1 MTVYWL
7 NNVMLESG
15 YTYEEERISQ
25 TETELCSL
33 LIEDGRIKKIIKGI
47 IQEEDIVTF
56 DAKHL
61 LMLPA
66 FKEMHIHIDKTY
78 YSGPWKACM
87 PAESIF
93 TRFNEEEKILP
104 KQLATAQNRAKNML
118 ELLLQNGATNIRTHC
133 NVDPII
139 GLGNLEATLAALE
152 TYKNRVSSRIVAF
165 PQHGLLRSDSV
176 QLVKDA
182 MRMGAHLVGGVDP
195 ATVDNDIEKSL
206 HTIMDIAVEF
216 NADVDIHLHD
226 ANNLGTFTM
235 KRLASLTEE
244 AGWQGRVTISHAI
257 GLGGVTDK
265 EADKEAEEVAE
276 RLANVNID
284 ITSTVP
290 IGKQVIPIPLLD
302 KKGVKVSL
310 GNDSITDHWSPFG
323 TGDMLQKANRLAERF
338 GWSDEGSLGKALRFI
353 TGGKETLNNEG
364 KRVWPNVG
372 DEASFVL
379 TNATCAAEAVA
390 RQTEKRLVVYKG
402 NIVVGSLNE
411 VELNNLV

>member
-1 MTVYWL
+1 MVMTLYWL
-7 NNVMLESG
+7 TNVKLETG
-15 YTYEEERISQ
+15 YTYEEAKISQ
-25 TETELCSL
+25 TETEIGSL
-33 LIEDGRIKKIIKGI
+33 LIEDGRIKRIIAGI
-47 IQEEDIVTF
+47 AQEEGTLTF
-56 DAKHL
+56 DANRL
-61 LMLPA
+61 LVLPA
-66 FKEMHIHIDKTY
+66 FEEMHIHIDKTY

-87 PAESIF
+87 PAENIF
-93 TRFNEEEKILP
+93 TRFNEEKTILP
-104 KQLATAQNRAKNML
+104 KQLATAQDRAENML
-118 ELLLQNGATNIRTHC
+118 ELLLRNGATNIRTHC
-133 NVDPII
+133 NVDPVI
-139 GLGNLEATLAALE
+139 GLRNLEATLAALG
-152 TYKNRVSSRIVAF
+152 TYKDRLSGRIVAF
-165 PQHGLLRSDSV
+165 PQHGLLRSNSM

-182 MRMGAHLVGGVDP
+182 MRMGAQLVGGVDP

-244 AGWQGRVTISHAI
+244 AGWQGRVTISHAL
-257 GLGGVTDK
+257 GLGGVT
-265 EADKEAEEVAE
+265 DKEAEEVAE
-276 RLANVNID
+276 RLAALKID

-302 KKGVKVSL
+302 RKGVKVSL

-338 GWSDEGSLGKALRFI
+338 GWSDERSLGKALRFI

-390 RQTEKRLVVYKG
+390 RQTEKRVVMYKG
-402 NIVVGSLNE
+402 NVVIGDLDQVKSD
-411 VELNNLV
+411 NLV

>member
-1 MTVYWL
+1 MTLYWL
-7 NNVMLESG
+7 TNVKLETG
-15 YTYEEERISQ
+15 YTYEEAKISQ
-25 TETELCSL
+25 TETEICSL
-33 LIEDGRIKKIIKGI
+33 LIEDGRIKRIISGI
-47 IQEEDIVTF
+47 AQEEGTLTF
-56 DAKHL
+56 DANRL
-61 LMLPA
+61 LVLPA
-66 FKEMHIHIDKTY
+66 FEEMHIHIDKTY

-87 PAESIF
+87 PAENIF
-93 TRFNEEEKILP
+93 TRFNEEKTILP
-104 KQLATAQNRAKNML
+104 KQLATAQDRAENML
-118 ELLLQNGATNIRTHC
+118 ELLLRNGATNIRTHC
-133 NVDPII
+133 NVDPVI
-139 GLGNLEATLAALE
+139 GLRNLEATLAALG
-152 TYKNRVSSRIVAF
+152 TYKDRLSGRIVAF
-165 PQHGLLRSDSV
+165 PQHGLLRSNSM

-182 MRMGAHLVGGVDP
+182 MRMGAQLVGGVDP

-226 ANNLGTFTM
+226 VNNLGTFTM

-244 AGWQGRVTISHAI
+244 AGWQGRVTISHAL
-257 GLGGVTDK
+257 GLGGVT
-265 EADKEAEEVAE
+265 DKEAEEVAE
-276 RLANVNID
+276 RLAALKID

-338 GWSDEGSLGKALRFI
+338 GWSDERSLGKALRFI

-390 RQTEKRLVVYKG
+390 RQTEKSVVMYKG
-402 NIVVGSLNE
+402 NVVAGNLDQ
-411 VELNNLV
+411 VKLDNLV

>member
-1 MTVYWL
+1 MTLYWL
-7 NNVMLESG
+7 TNVKLETG
-15 YTYEEERISQ
+15 YTYEEAKIAQ
-25 TETELCSL
+25 TETEICSL
-33 LIEDGRIKKIIKGI
+33 LIEDGRIKRIIAGI
-47 IQEEDIVTF
+47 AQEEGTLTF
-56 DAKHL
+56 DANRL
-61 LMLPA
+61 LVLPA
-66 FKEMHIHIDKTY
+66 FEEMHIHIDKTY

-87 PAESIF
+87 PAENIF
-93 TRFNEEEKILP
+93 TRFNEEKTILP
-104 KQLATAQNRAKNML
+104 KQLATAQDRAENML
-118 ELLLQNGATNIRTHC
+118 ELLLRNGATNIRTHC
-133 NVDPII
+133 NVDPVI
-139 GLGNLEATLAALE
+139 GLRNLEATLAALG
-152 TYKNRVSSRIVAF
+152 TYKDRLSGRIVAF
-165 PQHGLLRSDSV
+165 PQHGLLRSNSM

-182 MRMGAHLVGGVDP
+182 MRMGAQLVGGVDP

-244 AGWQGRVTISHAI
+244 AGWQGRVTISHAL
-257 GLGGVTDK
+257 GLGGVT
-265 EADKEAEEVAE
+265 DKEAEEVAE
-276 RLANVNID
+276 RLAALKID

-302 KKGVKVSL
+302 RKGVKVSL

-338 GWSDEGSLGKALRFI
+338 GWSDERSLGKALRFI

-390 RQTEKRLVVYKG
+390 RQTEKRVVMYKG
-402 NIVVGSLNE
+402 NVVIGDLDQVKSD
-411 VELNNLV
+411 NLV

>member
-1 MTVYWL
+1 MTLYWL
-7 NNVMLESG
+7 TNVKLETG
-15 YTYEEERISQ
+15 YTYEEAKISQ
-25 TETELCSL
+25 TETEICSL
-33 LIEDGRIKKIIKGI
+33 LIEDGRIKRIISGI
-47 IQEEDIVTF
+47 AQEEGTLTF
-56 DAKHL
+56 DANRL
-61 LMLPA
+61 LVLPA
-66 FKEMHIHIDKTY
+66 FEEMHIHIDKTY

-87 PAESIF
+87 PAENIF
-93 TRFNEEEKILP
+93 TRFNEEKTILP
-104 KQLATAQNRAKNML
+104 KQLATAQHRAENML
-118 ELLLQNGATNIRTHC
+118 GLLLRNGATNIRTHC
-133 NVDPII
+133 NVDPVI
-139 GLGNLEATLAALE
+139 GLRNLEATLAALE
-152 TYKNRVSSRIVAF
+152 TYKDRLSGRIVAF
-165 PQHGLLRSDSV
+165 PQHGLLRSNSM

-182 MRMGAHLVGGVDP
+182 MRMGAQLVGGVDP

-244 AGWQGRVTISHAI
+244 AGWQGRVTISHAL
-257 GLGGVTDK
+257 GLGGVT
-265 EADKEAEEVAE
+265 DKEAEEVAE
-276 RLANVNID
+276 RLAALKID

-338 GWSDEGSLGKALRFI
+338 GWSDERSLGKALRFI

-390 RQTEKRLVVYKG
+390 RQTEKSVVMYKG
-402 NIVVGSLNE
+402 NVVAGNLDQ
-411 VELNNLV
+411 VKLDNLV

>member
-1 MTVYWL
+1 MVMTLYWL
-7 NNVMLESG
+7 TNVKLETG
-15 YTYEEERISQ
+15 YTYEETKISQ
-25 TETELCSL
+25 TETEICSL
-33 LIEDGRIKKIIKGI
+33 LIEDGRIKRIIAGI
-47 IQEEDIVTF
+47 AQEEGTLTF
-56 DAKHL
+56 DANRL
-61 LMLPA
+61 LVLPA
-66 FKEMHIHIDKTY
+66 FEEMHIHIDKTY

-87 PAESIF
+87 PAENIF
-93 TRFNEEEKILP
+93 TRFNEEKTILP
-104 KQLATAQNRAKNML
+104 KQLATAQDRAENML
-118 ELLLQNGATNIRTHC
+118 ELLLRNGATNIRTHC
-133 NVDPII
+133 NVDPVI
-139 GLGNLEATLAALE
+139 GLRNLEATLAALG
-152 TYKNRVSSRIVAF
+152 TYKDRLSSRIVAF
-165 PQHGLLRSDSV
+165 PQHGLLRSNSM

-182 MRMGAHLVGGVDP
+182 MRMGAQLVGGVDP

-244 AGWQGRVTISHAI
+244 AGWQGRVTISHAL
-257 GLGGVTDK
+257 GLDGVT
-265 EADKEAEEVAE
+265 DKEAEEVAE
-276 RLANVNID
+276 ILAALKND

-302 KKGVKVSL
+302 RKGVKVSL

-338 GWSDEGSLGKALRFI
+338 GWSDERSLGKVLRFI

-390 RQTEKRLVVYKG
+390 RQTEKRVVMYKG
-402 NIVVGSLNE
+402 NVVIGDLNQ
-411 VELNNLV
+411 VKSDNLV

>member
-1 MTVYWL
+1 MVMTLYWL
-7 NNVMLESG
+7 TNVKLETG
-15 YTYEEERISQ
+15 YTYEEAKISQ
-25 TETELCSL
+25 TETEICSL
-33 LIEDGRIKKIIKGI
+33 LIEDGRIKRIISGI
-47 IQEEDIVTF
+47 VQEEGTLTF
-56 DAKHL
+56 DANRL
-61 LMLPA
+61 LVLPA
-66 FKEMHIHIDKTY
+66 FEEMHIHIDKTY

-87 PAESIF
+87 PAENIF
-93 TRFNEEEKILP
+93 TRFNEEKTILP
-104 KQLATAQNRAKNML
+104 KQLATAQDRAENML
-118 ELLLQNGATNIRTHC
+118 ELLLRNGATNIRTHC
-133 NVDPII
+133 NVDPVI
-139 GLGNLEATLAALE
+139 GLRNLEATLAALG
-152 TYKNRVSSRIVAF
+152 TYKDRLSGRIVAF
-165 PQHGLLRSDSV
+165 PQHGLLRSNSM

-182 MRMGAHLVGGVDP
+182 MRMGAQLVGGVDP

-244 AGWQGRVTISHAI
+244 AGWQGRVTISHAL
-257 GLGGVTDK
+257 GLGGVT
-265 EADKEAEEVAE
+265 DKEAEEVAE
-276 RLANVNID
+276 RLAALKID

-302 KKGVKVSL
+302 RKGVKVSL

-338 GWSDEGSLGKALRFI
+338 GWSDERSLGKALRFI

-390 RQTEKRLVVYKG
+390 RQTEKRVVMYKG
-402 NIVVGSLNE
+402 NVVIGDLNQ
-411 VELNNLV
+411 VKSDNLV

>member
-1 MTVYWL
+1 MTLYWL
-7 NNVMLESG
+7 TNVKLETG
-15 YTYEEERISQ
+15 YTYEEAKISQ
-25 TETELCSL
+25 TETEICSL
-33 LIEDGRIKKIIKGI
+33 LIEDGRIKRIISGI
-47 IQEEDIVTF
+47 AQEEGTLTF
-56 DAKHL
+56 DANRL
-61 LMLPA
+61 LVLPA
-66 FKEMHIHIDKTY
+66 FEEMHIHIDKTY

-87 PAESIF
+87 PAENIF
-93 TRFNEEEKILP
+93 TRFNEEKTILP
-104 KQLATAQNRAKNML
+104 KQLATAQDRAENML
-118 ELLLQNGATNIRTHC
+118 ELLLRNGATNIRTHC
-133 NVDPII
+133 NVDPVI
-139 GLGNLEATLAALE
+139 GLRNLEATLAALG
-152 TYKNRVSSRIVAF
+152 TYKDRLSGRIVAF
-165 PQHGLLRSDSV
+165 PQHGLLRSNSM

-182 MRMGAHLVGGVDP
+182 MRMGAQLVGGVDP

-244 AGWQGRVTISHAI
+244 AGWQGRVTISHAL
-257 GLGGVTDK
+257 GLGGVT
-265 EADKEAEEVAE
+265 DKEAEEVAE
-276 RLANVNID
+276 RLAALKID

-302 KKGVKVSL
+302 RKGVKVSL

-323 TGDMLQKANRLAERF
+323 TGNMLQKANRLAERF
-338 GWSDEGSLGKALRFI
+338 GWSDERSLGKALRFI

-390 RQTEKRLVVYKG
+390 RQTEKRVVMYKG
-402 NIVVGSLNE
+402 NVVIGDLNQ
-411 VELNNLV
+411 VKSDNLV

>member
-1 MTVYWL
+1 MTLYWL
-7 NNVMLESG
+7 TNVKLETG
-15 YTYEEERISQ
+15 YTYEEAKISQ
-25 TETELCSL
+25 TETEICSL
-33 LIEDGRIKKIIKGI
+33 LIEDGRIKRIISGI
-47 IQEEDIVTF
+47 AQEEGTLTF
-56 DAKHL
+56 DANRL
-61 LMLPA
+61 LVLPA
-66 FKEMHIHIDKTY
+66 FEEMHIHIDKTY

-87 PAESIF
+87 PAENIF
-93 TRFNEEEKILP
+93 TRFNEEKTILP
-104 KQLATAQNRAKNML
+104 KQLATAQDRAENML
-118 ELLLQNGATNIRTHC
+118 ELLLRNGATNIRTHC
-133 NVDPII
+133 NVDPVI
-139 GLGNLEATLAALE
+139 GLRNLEATLAALG
-152 TYKNRVSSRIVAF
+152 TYKDRLSGRIVAF
-165 PQHGLLRSDSV
+165 PQHGLLRSNSM

-182 MRMGAHLVGGVDP
+182 MRMGAQLVGGVDP

-226 ANNLGTFTM
+226 VNNLGTFTM

-244 AGWQGRVTISHAI
+244 AGWQGRVTISHAL
-257 GLGGVTDK
+257 GLGGVT
-265 EADKEAEEVAE
+265 DKEAEEVAE
-276 RLANVNID
+276 RLAALKID

-338 GWSDEGSLGKALRFI
+338 GWSDERSLGKALRFI

-364 KRVWPNVG
+364 ERVWPNVG

-379 TNATCAAEAVA
+379 TNATCSAEAVA
-390 RQTEKRLVVYKG
+390 RQTEKRVVMYKG
-402 NIVVGSLNE
+402 NVVIGNLDQVKSD
-411 VELNNLV
+411 NLV

>member
-1 MTVYWL
+1 MTLYWL
-7 NNVMLESG
+7 TNVKLETG
-15 YTYEEERISQ
+15 YTYEEAKISQ
-25 TETELCSL
+25 TETEICSL
-33 LIEDGRIKKIIKGI
+33 LIEDGRIKRIIAGI
-47 IQEEDIVTF
+47 AQEEGTLTF
-56 DAKHL
+56 DANRL
-61 LMLPA
+61 LVLPA
-66 FKEMHIHIDKTY
+66 FEEMHIHIDKTY

-87 PAESIF
+87 PAENIF
-93 TRFNEEEKILP
+93 TRFNEEKTILP
-104 KQLATAQNRAKNML
+104 KQLATAQDRAENML
-118 ELLLQNGATNIRTHC
+118 ELLLRNGATNIRTHC
-133 NVDPII
+133 NVDPVI
-139 GLGNLEATLAALE
+139 GLRNLEATLAALG
-152 TYKNRVSSRIVAF
+152 TYKDRLSGRIVAF
-165 PQHGLLRSDSV
+165 PQHGLLRSNSM

-182 MRMGAHLVGGVDP
+182 MRMGAQLVGGVDP

-244 AGWQGRVTISHAI
+244 AGWQGRVTISHAL
-257 GLGGVTDK
+257 GLGGVT
-265 EADKEAEEVAE
+265 DKEAEEVAE
-276 RLANVNID
+276 RLAALKID

-302 KKGVKVSL
+302 RKGVKVSL

-338 GWSDEGSLGKALRFI
+338 GWSDERSLGKALRFI

-390 RQTEKRLVVYKG
+390 RQTEKRVVMYKG
-402 NIVVGSLNE
+402 NVVIGDLNQ
-411 VELNNLV
+411 VKSDNLV

>member
-1 MTVYWL
+1 MTIYWL
-7 NNVMLESG
+7 TNVLLESG
-15 YTYEEERISQ
+15 YTYEEAEISR
-25 TETELCSL
+25 TETEMCSL
-33 LIEDGRIKKIIKGI
+33 LIEDERVKKIISGTVR
-47 IQEEDIVTF
+47 EEGTLTF
-56 DAKHL
+56 DANGL
-61 LMLPA
+61 LVLPA
-66 FKEMHIHIDKTY
+66 FEEMHIHIDKTY
-78 YSGPWKACM
+78 YGGPWKACM
-87 PAESIF
+87 PAENIF
-93 TRFNEEEKILP
+93 TRFNEEETILP
-104 KQLATAQNRAKNML
+104 KQLETAQHRAENML
-118 ELLLQNGATNIRTHC
+118 ELLLRNGATNIRTHC
-133 NVDPII
+133 NVDPVI
-139 GLGNLEATLAALE
+139 GLRNLEATLAALE
-152 TYKNRVSSRIVAF
+152 TYKDRLAGRIVAF
-165 PQHGLLRSDSV
+165 PQHGLLRSNSV

-182 MRMGAHLVGGVDP
+182 MRMGANLVGGVDP

-244 AGWQGRVTISHAI
+244 AGWQGRVTISHAL
-257 GLGGVTDK
+257 GLGGVT
-265 EADKEAEEVAE
+265 DKEAEEVAE
-276 RLANVNID
+276 RLAALKID

-338 GWSDEGSLGKALRFI
+338 GWSDERSLGKALRFI

-379 TNATCAAEAVA
+379 TNATCVAEAVA
-390 RQTEKRLVVYKG
+390 RQTEKCVVMHKG
-402 NIVVGSLNE
+402 NVVIGNLE
-411 VELNNLV
+411 KVKLDNLV

>member
-1 MTVYWL
+1 MTIYWL
-7 NNVMLESG
+7 TNVMLESG
-15 YTYEEERISQ
+15 YTYEEGRISQ

-33 LIEDGRIKKIIKGI
+33 LIEDGRIKKIMTGAV
-47 IQEEDIVTF
+47 QEERISIF
-56 DAKHL
+56 DANRL
-61 LMLPA
+61 LILPA
-66 FKEMHIHIDKTY
+66 FEEMHIHIDKTY
-78 YSGPWKACM
+78 YGGPWKASM

-93 TRFNEEEKILP
+93 TRFNEEEEILP
-104 KQLATAQNRAKNML
+104 KQLATAQDRAENML
-118 ELLLQNGATNIRTHC
+118 ALLLQNGATNIRTHC

-152 TYKNRVSSRIVAF
+152 TYKNQVSSRIVAF

-195 ATVDNDIEKSL
+195 ATVGNDNEKSL

-244 AGWQGRVTISHAI
+244 AGWQGRVTISHAL
-257 GLGGVTDK
+257 GLGGVT
-265 EADKEAEEVAE
+265 DKEAEEVAE
-276 RLANVNID
+276 RLAALNID

-323 TGDMLQKANRLAERF
+323 TGDMLQKATRLAERF
-338 GWSDEGSLGKALRFI
+338 GWSDERSLGKALRFI
-353 TGGKETLNNEG
+353 TGGKETLNSEG
-364 KRVWPNVG
+364 KRAWPNVG

-379 TNATCAAEAVA
+379 TNATCVAEAVA
-390 RQTEKRLVVYKG
+390 RQTEKHLVVHKG

>member
-1 MTVYWL
+1 MVMTLYWL
-7 NNVMLESG
+7 TNVKLETG
-15 YTYEEERISQ
+15 YTYEEAKISQ
-25 TETELCSL
+25 TETEICSL
-33 LIEDGRIKKIIKGI
+33 LIEDGRIKRIIAGI
-47 IQEEDIVTF
+47 AQEEGTLTF
-56 DAKHL
+56 DANRL
-61 LMLPA
+61 LVLPA
-66 FKEMHIHIDKTY
+66 FEEMHIHIDKTY

-87 PAESIF
+87 PAENIF
-93 TRFNEEEKILP
+93 TRFNEEKTILP
-104 KQLATAQNRAKNML
+104 KQLATAQDRAENML
-118 ELLLQNGATNIRTHC
+118 ELLLRNGATNIRTHC
-133 NVDPII
+133 NVDPVI
-139 GLGNLEATLAALE
+139 GLRNLEATLAALG
-152 TYKNRVSSRIVAF
+152 TYKDRLSGRIVAF
-165 PQHGLLRSDSV
+165 PQHGLLRSNSM

-182 MRMGAHLVGGVDP
+182 MRMGAQLVGGVDP

-206 HTIMDIAVEF
+206 STIMDIAVEF

-244 AGWQGRVTISHAI
+244 AGWQGRVTISHAL
-257 GLGGVTDK
+257 GLGGVT
-265 EADKEAEEVAE
+265 DKEAEEVAE
-276 RLANVNID
+276 RLATLKID

-302 KKGVKVSL
+302 RKGVKVSL

-338 GWSDEGSLGKALRFI
+338 GWSDERSLGKALRFI

-390 RQTEKRLVVYKG
+390 RQTEKRVVMYKG
-402 NIVVGSLNE
+402 NVVIGDLDQVKSD
-411 VELNNLV
+411 NLV

>member
-1 MTVYWL
+1 MTLYWL
-7 NNVMLESG
+7 TNVKLEAG
-15 YTYEEERISQ
+15 YTYEEAKISQ
-25 TETELCSL
+25 TETEICSL
-33 LIEDGRIKKIIKGI
+33 LIEDGRIKRIISGI
-47 IQEEDIVTF
+47 VHEEGTLTF
-56 DAKHL
+56 DANRL
-61 LMLPA
+61 LVLPA
-66 FKEMHIHIDKTY
+66 FEEMHIHIDKTY

-87 PAESIF
+87 PAENIF
-93 TRFNEEEKILP
+93 TRFNEEKTILP
-104 KQLATAQNRAKNML
+104 KQLATAQHRAENML
-118 ELLLQNGATNIRTHC
+118 ELLLRNGSTNIRTHC

-152 TYKNRVSSRIVAF
+152 TYKDRLSGRIVAF
-165 PQHGLLRSDSV
+165 PQHGLLRSNSV

-216 NADVDIHLHD
+216 NANVDIHLHD

-244 AGWQGRVTISHAI
+244 AGWQGRVTISHAL
-257 GLGGVTDK
+257 GLGGVT
-265 EADKEAEEVAE
+265 DKEAEEVAE
-276 RLANVNID
+276 RLAALKID

-302 KKGVKVSL
+302 RKGVKVSL

-338 GWSDEGSLGKALRFI
+338 GWSDERSLGKALRFI

-390 RQTEKRLVVYKG
+390 RQTEKRVVVYKG
-402 NIVVGSLNE
+402 NVVIGDLDQVKSD
-411 VELNNLV
+411 NLV

>member
-1 MTVYWL
+1 MTLYWL
-7 NNVMLESG
+7 TNVKLETG
-15 YTYEEERISQ
+15 YTYEEAKISQ
-25 TETELCSL
+25 TETEICSL
-33 LIEDGRIKKIIKGI
+33 LIEDGRIKRIISGI
-47 IQEEDIVTF
+47 AQEEGTLTF
-56 DAKHL
+56 DANRL
-61 LMLPA
+61 LVLPA
-66 FKEMHIHIDKTY
+66 FEEMHIHIDKTY

-87 PAESIF
+87 PAENIF
-93 TRFNEEEKILP
+93 TRFNEEKTILP
-104 KQLATAQNRAKNML
+104 KQLATAQDRAENML
-118 ELLLQNGATNIRTHC
+118 ELLLRNGATNIRTHC
-133 NVDPII
+133 NVDPVI
-139 GLGNLEATLAALE
+139 GLRNLEATLAALG
-152 TYKNRVSSRIVAF
+152 TYKDRLSGRIVAF
-165 PQHGLLRSDSV
+165 PQHGLLRSNSM

-182 MRMGAHLVGGVDP
+182 MRMGAQLVGGVDP

-244 AGWQGRVTISHAI
+244 AGWQGRVTISHAL
-257 GLGGVTDK
+257 GLGGVT
-265 EADKEAEEVAE
+265 DKEAEEVAE
-276 RLANVNID
+276 RLAALKID

-302 KKGVKVSL
+302 RKGVKVSL

-323 TGDMLQKANRLAERF
+323 TGDMLQKANRSAERF
-338 GWSDEGSLGKALRFI
+338 GWSDERSLGKALRFI

-379 TNATCAAEAVA
+379 TNATCSAEAVA
-390 RQTEKRLVVYKG
+390 RQTEKRVVMYKG
-402 NIVVGSLNE
+402 NVVIGDLDQVKSD
-411 VELNNLV
+411 NLV

>member
-1 MTVYWL
+1 MVMTLYWL
-7 NNVMLESG
+7 TNVKLETG
-15 YTYEEERISQ
+15 YTYEEAKISQ
-25 TETELCSL
+25 TETEICSL
-33 LIEDGRIKKIIKGI
+33 LIEDGRIKRIIAGI
-47 IQEEDIVTF
+47 AQEERTLTF
-56 DAKHL
+56 DANRL
-61 LMLPA
+61 LVLPA
-66 FKEMHIHIDKTY
+66 FEEMHIHIDKTY

-87 PAESIF
+87 PAENIF
-93 TRFNEEEKILP
+93 TRFNEEKTILP
-104 KQLATAQNRAKNML
+104 KQLATAQDRAENML
-118 ELLLQNGATNIRTHC
+118 ELLLRNGATNIRTHC
-133 NVDPII
+133 NVDPVI
-139 GLGNLEATLAALE
+139 GLRNLEATLAALG
-152 TYKNRVSSRIVAF
+152 TYKDRLSGRIVAF
-165 PQHGLLRSDSV
+165 PQHGLLRSNSM

-182 MRMGAHLVGGVDP
+182 MRMGAQLVGGVDP

-244 AGWQGRVTISHAI
+244 ARWQGRVTISHAL
-257 GLGGVTDK
+257 GLGGVT
-265 EADKEAEEVAE
+265 DKEAEEVAE
-276 RLANVNID
+276 RLAALKID

-302 KKGVKVSL
+302 RKGVKVSL

-338 GWSDEGSLGKALRFI
+338 GWSDERSLGKALRFI

-379 TNATCAAEAVA
+379 TNATCSAEAVA
-390 RQTEKRLVVYKG
+390 RQTEKRVVMYKG
-402 NIVVGSLNE
+402 NVVIGDLDQVKSD
-411 VELNNLV
+411 NLV

>member
-1 MTVYWL
+1 MVMTLYWL
-7 NNVMLESG
+7 TNVKLETG
-15 YTYEEERISQ
+15 YTYEEAKISQ
-25 TETELCSL
+25 TETEICSL
-33 LIEDGRIKKIIKGI
+33 LIEDGRIKRIISGI
-47 IQEEDIVTF
+47 AQEEGTLTF
-56 DAKHL
+56 DANRL
-61 LMLPA
+61 LVLPA
-66 FKEMHIHIDKTY
+66 FEEMHIHIDKTY

-87 PAESIF
+87 PAENIF
-93 TRFNEEEKILP
+93 TRFNEEKTILP
-104 KQLATAQNRAKNML
+104 KQLATAQDRAENML
-118 ELLLQNGATNIRTHC
+118 ELLLRNGATNIRTHC
-133 NVDPII
+133 NVDPVI
-139 GLGNLEATLAALE
+139 GLRNLEATLAALG
-152 TYKNRVSSRIVAF
+152 TYKDRLSGRIVAF
-165 PQHGLLRSDSV
+165 PQHGLLRSNSM
-176 QLVKDA
+176 QFVKDA
-182 MRMGAHLVGGVDP
+182 MRMGAQLVGGVDP

-244 AGWQGRVTISHAI
+244 AGWQGRVTISHAL
-257 GLGGVTDK
+257 GLGGVT
-265 EADKEAEEVAE
+265 DKEAEEVAE
-276 RLANVNID
+276 RLAALKID

-302 KKGVKVSL
+302 RKGVKVSL

-338 GWSDEGSLGKALRFI
+338 GWSDERSLGKALRFI

-379 TNATCAAEAVA
+379 TNATCSAEAVA
-390 RQTEKRLVVYKG
+390 RQTEKRVVMYKG
-402 NIVVGSLNE
+402 NVVIGDLDQVKSD
-411 VELNNLV
+411 NLV

>member
-7 NNVMLESG
+7 TNVKLETG
-15 YTYEEERISQ
+15 YTYEEAKISQ
-25 TETELCSL
+25 TETEIYSL
-33 LIEDGRIKKIIKGI
+33 LIEDGIIKKIISGI
-47 IQEEDIVTF
+47 VQEEGTLIF
-56 DAKHL
+56 DANRL
-61 LMLPA
+61 LVLPA
-66 FKEMHIHIDKTY
+66 FEEMHIHIDKTY

-87 PAESIF
+87 PAENIF
-93 TRFNEEEKILP
+93 TRFNEEETILP
-104 KQLATAQNRAKNML
+104 KQLATAQHRAENML
-118 ELLLQNGATNIRTHC
+118 ELLLRNGATNIRTHC

-139 GLGNLEATLAALE
+139 GLRNLEATLAALE
-152 TYKNRVSSRIVAF
+152 TYKDRLSGRIVAF
-165 PQHGLLRSDSV
+165 PQHGLLRSNSV
-176 QLVKDA
+176 QLVKNA
-182 MRMGAHLVGGVDP
+182 MRMGAQLVGGVDP

-244 AGWQGRVTISHAI
+244 AGWQGRVTISHAL
-257 GLGGVTDK
+257 GLGGVT
-265 EADKEAEEVAE
+265 DKEAEEVAE
-276 RLANVNID
+276 RLAALKID

-302 KKGVKVSL
+302 RKGVKVSL

-338 GWSDEGSLGKALRFI
+338 GWSDEKSLGKGLRFI

-364 KRVWPNVG
+364 ERVWPNVG

-379 TNATCAAEAVA
+379 TNATCVAEAVA
-390 RQTEKRLVVYKG
+390 RQTEKCVVMYKG
-402 NIVVGSLNE
+402 NVVMGNLDQ
-411 VELNNLV
+411 VKLDNLV

>member
-1 MTVYWL
+1 MVMTLYWL
-7 NNVMLESG
+7 TNVKLETG
-15 YTYEEERISQ
+15 YTYEEAKISQ
-25 TETELCSL
+25 TETEICSL
-33 LIEDGRIKKIIKGI
+33 LIEDGRIKRIISGI
-47 IQEEDIVTF
+47 AQEEGTLTF
-56 DAKHL
+56 DANRL
-61 LMLPA
+61 LVLPA
-66 FKEMHIHIDKTY
+66 FEEMHIHIDKTY

-87 PAESIF
+87 PAENIF
-93 TRFNEEEKILP
+93 TRFNEEKTILP
-104 KQLATAQNRAKNML
+104 KQLATAQDRAENML
-118 ELLLQNGATNIRTHC
+118 ELLLRNGATNIRTHC
-133 NVDPII
+133 NVDPVI
-139 GLGNLEATLAALE
+139 GLRNLEATLAALG
-152 TYKNRVSSRIVAF
+152 TYKDRLSGRIVAF
-165 PQHGLLRSDSV
+165 PQHGLLRSNSM

-182 MRMGAHLVGGVDP
+182 MRMGAQLVGGVDP

-244 AGWQGRVTISHAI
+244 AGWQGRVTISHAL
-257 GLGGVTDK
+257 GLGGVT
-265 EADKEAEEVAE
+265 DKEAEEVAE
-276 RLANVNID
+276 RLAALKID

-338 GWSDEGSLGKALRFI
+338 GWSDERSLGKALRFI

-390 RQTEKRLVVYKG
+390 RQTEKRVVMYKG
-402 NIVVGSLNE
+402 NVVIGDLDQVKSD
-411 VELNNLV
+411 NLV

>member
-1 MTVYWL
+1 MVMTLYWL
-7 NNVMLESG
+7 TNVKLETG
-15 YTYEEERISQ
+15 YTYEEAKISQ
-25 TETELCSL
+25 TKTEIYSL
-33 LIEDGRIKKIIKGI
+33 LIEDGIIKKIISGI
-47 IQEEDIVTF
+47 VQEEGTLIF
-56 DAKHL
+56 DANRL
-61 LMLPA
+61 LVLPA
-66 FKEMHIHIDKTY
+66 FEEMHIHIDKTY

-87 PAESIF
+87 PAENIF
-93 TRFNEEEKILP
+93 TRFNEEETILP
-104 KQLATAQNRAKNML
+104 KQLATAQHRAENML
-118 ELLLQNGATNIRTHC
+118 ELLLRNGATNIRTHC

-139 GLGNLEATLAALE
+139 GLRNLEATLAALE
-152 TYKNRVSSRIVAF
+152 TYKDRLSGRIVAF
-165 PQHGLLRSDSV
+165 PQHGLLRSNSV

-182 MRMGAHLVGGVDP
+182 MRMGAQLVGGVDP

-244 AGWQGRVTISHAI
+244 AGWQGRVTISHAL
-257 GLGGVTDK
+257 GLGGVT
-265 EADKEAEEVAE
+265 DKEAEEVAE
-276 RLANVNID
+276 RLAALKID

-290 IGKQVIPIPLLD
+290 IGEQVIPIPLLD
-302 KKGVKVSL
+302 RKGVKVSL

-338 GWSDEGSLGKALRFI
+338 GWSDEKSLGKGLRFI

-364 KRVWPNVG
+364 ERVWPNVG

-379 TNATCAAEAVA
+379 TNATCVAEAVA
-390 RQTEKRLVVYKG
+390 RQTEKCVVMYKG
-402 NIVVGSLNE
+402 NVVMGNLDQ
-411 VELNNLV
+411 VKLDNLV

>member
-1 MTVYWL
+1 MVMTLYWL
-7 NNVMLESG
+7 TNVKLETG
-15 YTYEEERISQ
+15 YTYEEAKISQ
-25 TETELCSL
+25 TETEICSL
-33 LIEDGRIKKIIKGI
+33 LIEDGRIKRIIAGI
-47 IQEEDIVTF
+47 AQEEGTLTF
-56 DAKHL
+56 DANRL
-61 LMLPA
+61 LVLPA
-66 FKEMHIHIDKTY
+66 FEEMHIHIDKTY

-87 PAESIF
+87 PAENIF
-93 TRFNEEEKILP
+93 TRFNEEKTILP
-104 KQLATAQNRAKNML
+104 KQLATAQDRAENML
-118 ELLLQNGATNIRTHC
+118 ELLLRNGATNIRTHC
-133 NVDPII
+133 NVDPVI
-139 GLGNLEATLAALE
+139 GLRNLEATLAALG
-152 TYKNRVSSRIVAF
+152 TYKDRLSGRIVAF
-165 PQHGLLRSDSV
+165 PQHGLLRSNSM

-182 MRMGAHLVGGVDP
+182 MRMGAQLVGGVDP

-244 AGWQGRVTISHAI
+244 AGWQGRVTISHAL
-257 GLGGVTDK
+257 GLGGVT
-265 EADKEAEEVAE
+265 DKEAEEVAE
-276 RLANVNID
+276 RLAALKID

-302 KKGVKVSL
+302 RKGVKVSL

-338 GWSDEGSLGKALRFI
+338 GWSDERSLGKALRFI

-390 RQTEKRLVVYKG
+390 RQTEKRVVMYKG
-402 NIVVGSLNE
+402 NVVIGDLNQ
-411 VELNNLV
+411 VKSDNLV

>member
-1 MTVYWL
+1 MTLYWL
-7 NNVMLESG
+7 TNVKLETG
-15 YTYEEERISQ
+15 YTYEEAKISQ
-25 TETELCSL
+25 TETEICSL
-33 LIEDGRIKKIIKGI
+33 LIEDGRIKRIIAGI
-47 IQEEDIVTF
+47 AQEEGTLTF
-56 DAKHL
+56 DANRL
-61 LMLPA
+61 LVLPA
-66 FKEMHIHIDKTY
+66 FEEMHIHIDKTY

-87 PAESIF
+87 PAENIF
-93 TRFNEEEKILP
+93 TRFNEEKTILP
-104 KQLATAQNRAKNML
+104 KQLATAQDRAENML
-118 ELLLQNGATNIRTHC
+118 ELLLRNGATNIRTHC
-133 NVDPII
+133 NVDPVI
-139 GLGNLEATLAALE
+139 GLRNLEATLAALG
-152 TYKNRVSSRIVAF
+152 TYKDRLSGRIVAF
-165 PQHGLLRSDSV
+165 PQHGLLRSNSM

-182 MRMGAHLVGGVDP
+182 MRMGAQLVGGVDP

-244 AGWQGRVTISHAI
+244 AGWQGRVTISHAL
-257 GLGGVTDK
+257 GLGGVT
-265 EADKEAEEVAE
+265 DKEAEEVAE
-276 RLANVNID
+276 RLAALKID

-302 KKGVKVSL
+302 RKGVKVSL

-338 GWSDEGSLGKALRFI
+338 GWSDERSLGKVLRFI

-390 RQTEKRLVVYKG
+390 RQTEKRVVMYKG
-402 NIVVGSLNE
+402 NVVIGDLNQ
-411 VELNNLV
+411 VKSDNLV

>member
-1 MTVYWL
+1 MVMTLYWL
-7 NNVMLESG
+7 TNVKLETG
-15 YTYEEERISQ
+15 YTYEEAKISQ
-25 TETELCSL
+25 TETEICSL
-33 LIEDGRIKKIIKGI
+33 LIEDGRIKRIISGI
-47 IQEEDIVTF
+47 AQEEGTLTF
-56 DAKHL
+56 DANRL
-61 LMLPA
+61 LVLPA
-66 FKEMHIHIDKTY
+66 FEEMHIHIDKTY

-87 PAESIF
+87 PAENIF
-93 TRFNEEEKILP
+93 TRFNEEKTILP
-104 KQLATAQNRAKNML
+104 KQLATAQDRAENML
-118 ELLLQNGATNIRTHC
+118 ELLLRNGATNIRTHC
-133 NVDPII
+133 NVDPVI
-139 GLGNLEATLAALE
+139 GLRNLEATLAALG
-152 TYKNRVSSRIVAF
+152 TYKDRLSGRIVAF
-165 PQHGLLRSDSV
+165 PQHGLLRSNSM

-182 MRMGAHLVGGVDP
+182 MRMGAQLVGGVDP

-244 AGWQGRVTISHAI
+244 AGWQGRVTISHAL
-257 GLGGVTDK
+257 GLGGVT
-265 EADKEAEEVAE
+265 DKEAEEVAE
-276 RLANVNID
+276 RLAALKID

-302 KKGVKVSL
+302 RKGVKVSL

-338 GWSDEGSLGKALRFI
+338 GWSDERSLGKALRFI

-390 RQTEKRLVVYKG
+390 RQTEKRVVMYKG
-402 NIVVGSLNE
+402 NVVIGDLNQ
-411 VELNNLV
+411 VKSDNLV

>member
-1 MTVYWL
+1 MTLYWL
-7 NNVMLESG
+7 TNVKLETG
-15 YTYEEERISQ
+15 YTYEEAKISQ
-25 TETELCSL
+25 TETEIYSL
-33 LIEDGRIKKIIKGI
+33 LIEDGIIKKIISGI
-47 IQEEDIVTF
+47 VQEEGTLIF
-56 DAKHL
+56 DANRL
-61 LMLPA
+61 LVLPA
-66 FKEMHIHIDKTY
+66 FEEMHIHIDKTY
-78 YSGPWKACM
+78 YGGPWKACM
-87 PAESIF
+87 PAENIF
-93 TRFNEEEKILP
+93 TRFNEEETILP
-104 KQLATAQNRAKNML
+104 KQLATAQHRAENML
-118 ELLLQNGATNIRTHC
+118 ELLLRNGATNIRTHC

-139 GLGNLEATLAALE
+139 GLRNLEATLAALE
-152 TYKNRVSSRIVAF
+152 TYKDRLSGRIVAF
-165 PQHGLLRSDSV
+165 PQHGLLRSNSV

-182 MRMGAHLVGGVDP
+182 MRMGAQLVGGVDP

-244 AGWQGRVTISHAI
+244 AGWQGRVTISHAL
-257 GLGGVTDK
+257 GLGGVT
-265 EADKEAEEVAE
+265 DKEAEEVAE
-276 RLANVNID
+276 RLAALKID

-302 KKGVKVSL
+302 RKGVKVSL

-338 GWSDEGSLGKALRFI
+338 GWSDERSLGKALRFI

-364 KRVWPNVG
+364 ERLWPNVG

-379 TNATCAAEAVA
+379 TNATCVAEAVA
-390 RQTEKRLVVYKG
+390 RQTEKCVVMYKG
-402 NIVVGSLNE
+402 NVVMGNLDQ
-411 VELNNLV
+411 VKLDNLV

>member
-1 MTVYWL
+1 MVMTLYWL
-7 NNVMLESG
+7 TNVKIETG
-15 YTYEEERISQ
+15 YTYEEAKISQ
-25 TETELCSL
+25 TETEICSL
-33 LIEDGRIKKIIKGI
+33 LIEDGRIKRIISGI
-47 IQEEDIVTF
+47 AQEEGTLTF
-56 DAKHL
+56 DANRL
-61 LMLPA
+61 LVLPA
-66 FKEMHIHIDKTY
+66 FEEMHIHIDKTY

-87 PAESIF
+87 PAENIF
-93 TRFNEEEKILP
+93 TRFNEEKTILP
-104 KQLATAQNRAKNML
+104 KQLVTAQDRAENML
-118 ELLLQNGATNIRTHC
+118 ELLLRNGATNIRTHC
-133 NVDPII
+133 NVDPVI
-139 GLGNLEATLAALE
+139 GLRNLEATLAALG
-152 TYKNRVSSRIVAF
+152 TYKDRLSGRIVAF
-165 PQHGLLRSDSV
+165 PQHGLLRSNSM

-182 MRMGAHLVGGVDP
+182 MRMGAQLVGGVDP

-244 AGWQGRVTISHAI
+244 AGWQGRVTISHAL
-257 GLGGVTDK
+257 GLGGVT
-265 EADKEAEEVAE
+265 DKEAEEVAE
-276 RLANVNID
+276 RLAALKID

-302 KKGVKVSL
+302 RKGVKVAL

-338 GWSDEGSLGKALRFI
+338 GWNDERSLGKALRFI

-390 RQTEKRLVVYKG
+390 RQTEKRVVMYKG
-402 NIVVGSLNE
+402 NVVIGDLDQVKSD
-411 VELNNLV
+411 NLV

>member
-1 MTVYWL
+1 MVMTLYWL
-7 NNVMLESG
+7 TNVKLETG
-15 YTYEEERISQ
+15 YTYEEAKISQ
-25 TETELCSL
+25 TETEICSL
-33 LIEDGRIKKIIKGI
+33 LIEDGRIKRIISGI
-47 IQEEDIVTF
+47 AQEEGTLTF
-56 DAKHL
+56 DANRL
-61 LMLPA
+61 LVLPA
-66 FKEMHIHIDKTY
+66 FEEMHIHIDKTY

-87 PAESIF
+87 PAENIF
-93 TRFNEEEKILP
+93 TRFNEEKRILP
-104 KQLATAQNRAKNML
+104 KQLATAQDRAENML
-118 ELLLQNGATNIRTHC
+118 ELLLRNGATNIRTHC
-133 NVDPII
+133 NVDPVI
-139 GLGNLEATLAALE
+139 GLRNLEATLAALG
-152 TYKNRVSSRIVAF
+152 TYKDRLSGRIVAF
-165 PQHGLLRSDSV
+165 PQHGLLRSNSM

-182 MRMGAHLVGGVDP
+182 MRMGAQLVGGVDP

-244 AGWQGRVTISHAI
+244 AGWQGRVTISHAL
-257 GLGGVTDK
+257 GLGGVT
-265 EADKEAEEVAE
+265 DKEAEEVAE
-276 RLANVNID
+276 RLAALKID

-302 KKGVKVSL
+302 RKGVKVSL

-338 GWSDEGSLGKALRFI
+338 GWSDERSLGKALRFI

-390 RQTEKRLVVYKG
+390 RQTEKRVVMYKG
-402 NIVVGSLNE
+402 NVVIGDLNQ
-411 VELNNLV
+411 VKSDNLV

>member
-1 MTVYWL
+1 MTLYWL
-7 NNVMLESG
+7 TNVKLETG
-15 YTYEEERISQ
+15 YTYEEAKISQ
-25 TETELCSL
+25 TETEICSL
-33 LIEDGRIKKIIKGI
+33 LIEDGRIKRIISGI
-47 IQEEDIVTF
+47 AQEEGTLTF
-56 DAKHL
+56 DANRL
-61 LMLPA
+61 LVLPA
-66 FKEMHIHIDKTY
+66 FEEMHIHIDKTY

-87 PAESIF
+87 PAENIF
-93 TRFNEEEKILP
+93 TRFNEEKTILP
-104 KQLATAQNRAKNML
+104 KQLATAQDRAENML
-118 ELLLQNGATNIRTHC
+118 ELLLRNGATNIRTHC
-133 NVDPII
+133 NVDPVI
-139 GLGNLEATLAALE
+139 GLRNLEATLAALG
-152 TYKNRVSSRIVAF
+152 TYKDRLSGRIVAF
-165 PQHGLLRSDSV
+165 PQHGLLRSNSM
-176 QLVKDA
+176 QLVKDT
-182 MRMGAHLVGGVDP
+182 MRMGAQLVGGVDP

-244 AGWQGRVTISHAI
+244 AGWQGRVTISHAL
-257 GLGGVTDK
+257 GLGGVT
-265 EADKEAEEVAE
+265 DKEAEEVAE
-276 RLANVNID
+276 RLAALKID

-302 KKGVKVSL
+302 RKGVKVSL

-338 GWSDEGSLGKALRFI
+338 GWSDERSLGKALRFI

-390 RQTEKRLVVYKG
+390 RQTEKRVVMYKG
-402 NIVVGSLNE
+402 NVVIGDLNQ
-411 VELNNLV
+411 VKSDNLV

>member
-1 MTVYWL
+1 MTLYWL
-7 NNVMLESG
+7 TNVKLETG
-15 YTYEEERISQ
+15 YTYEEAKISQ
-25 TETELCSL
+25 TETGICSL
-33 LIEDGRIKKIIKGI
+33 LIEDGRIKRIISGI
-47 IQEEDIVTF
+47 AQEEGTLTF
-56 DAKHL
+56 DANRL
-61 LMLPA
+61 LVLPA
-66 FKEMHIHIDKTY
+66 FEEMHIHIDKTY

-87 PAESIF
+87 PAENIF
-93 TRFNEEEKILP
+93 TRFNEEKTILP
-104 KQLATAQNRAKNML
+104 KQLATAQDRAENML
-118 ELLLQNGATNIRTHC
+118 ELLLRNGATNIRTHC
-133 NVDPII
+133 NVDPVI
-139 GLGNLEATLAALE
+139 GLRNLEATLAALG
-152 TYKNRVSSRIVAF
+152 TYKDRLSGRIVAF
-165 PQHGLLRSDSV
+165 PQHGLLRSNSM

-182 MRMGAHLVGGVDP
+182 MRMGAQLVGGVDP

-244 AGWQGRVTISHAI
+244 AGWQGRVTISHAL
-257 GLGGVTDK
+257 GLGGVT
-265 EADKEAEEVAE
+265 DKEAEEVAE
-276 RLANVNID
+276 RLAALKID

-338 GWSDEGSLGKALRFI
+338 GWSDERSLGKALRFI

-379 TNATCAAEAVA
+379 TNAACTAEAVA
-390 RQTEKRLVVYKG
+390 RQTEKRVVMYKG
-402 NIVVGSLNE
+402 NVVIGDLDQVKSD
-411 VELNNLV
+411 NLV

>member
-1 MTVYWL
+1 MVMTLYWL
-7 NNVMLESG
+7 TNVKLETG
-15 YTYEEERISQ
+15 YTYEEAKISQ
-25 TETELCSL
+25 TETEICSL
-33 LIEDGRIKKIIKGI
+33 LIEDGRIKRIIAGI
-47 IQEEDIVTF
+47 AQEEGTLTF
-56 DAKHL
+56 DANRL
-61 LMLPA
+61 LVLPA
-66 FKEMHIHIDKTY
+66 FEEMHIHIDKTY

-87 PAESIF
+87 PAENIF
-93 TRFNEEEKILP
+93 TRFNEEKTILP
-104 KQLATAQNRAKNML
+104 KQLATAQDRAENML
-118 ELLLQNGATNIRTHC
+118 ELLLRNGATNIRTHC
-133 NVDPII
+133 NVDPVI
-139 GLGNLEATLAALE
+139 GLRNLEPTLAALG
-152 TYKNRVSSRIVAF
+152 TYKDRLSGRIVAF
-165 PQHGLLRSDSV
+165 PQHGLLRSNSM

-182 MRMGAHLVGGVDP
+182 MRMGAQLVGGVDP

-244 AGWQGRVTISHAI
+244 AGWQGRVTISHAL
-257 GLGGVTDK
+257 GLGGVT
-265 EADKEAEEVAE
+265 DKEAEEVAE
-276 RLANVNID
+276 RLATLKID

-302 KKGVKVSL
+302 RKGVKVSL

-338 GWSDEGSLGKALRFI
+338 GWSDERSLGKALRFI

-390 RQTEKRLVVYKG
+390 RQTEKRVVMYKG
-402 NIVVGSLNE
+402 NVVIGDLDQVKSD
-411 VELNNLV
+411 NLV

>member
-1 MTVYWL
+1 MTLYWL
-7 NNVMLESG
+7 TNVKLETG
-15 YTYEEERISQ
+15 YTYEEAKISQ
-25 TETELCSL
+25 TETEICSL
-33 LIEDGRIKKIIKGI
+33 LIEDGRIKRIISGI
-47 IQEEDIVTF
+47 AQEEGTLTF
-56 DAKHL
+56 DANRL
-61 LMLPA
+61 LVLPA
-66 FKEMHIHIDKTY
+66 FEEMHIHIDKTY

-87 PAESIF
+87 PAENIF
-93 TRFNEEEKILP
+93 TRFNEEKTILP
-104 KQLATAQNRAKNML
+104 KQLATAQDRAENML
-118 ELLLQNGATNIRTHC
+118 ELLLRNGATNIRTHC
-133 NVDPII
+133 NVDPVI
-139 GLGNLEATLAALE
+139 GLRNLEATLAALG
-152 TYKNRVSSRIVAF
+152 TYKDRLSGRIVAF
-165 PQHGLLRSDSV
+165 LQHGLLRSNSM

-182 MRMGAHLVGGVDP
+182 MRMGAQLVGGVDP

-244 AGWQGRVTISHAI
+244 AGWQGRVTISHAL
-257 GLGGVTDK
+257 GLGGVT
-265 EADKEAEEVAE
+265 DKEAEEVAE
-276 RLANVNID
+276 RLAALKID

-338 GWSDEGSLGKALRFI
+338 GWSDERSLGKALRFI

-390 RQTEKRLVVYKG
+390 RQTEKRVVMYKG
-402 NIVVGSLNE
+402 KVVIGDLDQVKSD
-411 VELNNLV
+411 NLV

>member
-1 MTVYWL
+1 MVMTLYWL
-7 NNVMLESG
+7 TNVKLETG
-15 YTYEEERISQ
+15 YTYEEAKISQ
-25 TETELCSL
+25 TETEICSL
-33 LIEDGRIKKIIKGI
+33 LIEDGRIKRIISGI
-47 IQEEDIVTF
+47 AQEEGTLTF
-56 DAKHL
+56 DANRL
-61 LMLPA
+61 LVLPA
-66 FKEMHIHIDKTY
+66 FEEMHIHIDKTY

-87 PAESIF
+87 PAENIF
-93 TRFNEEEKILP
+93 TRFNEEKTILP
-104 KQLATAQNRAKNML
+104 KQLATAQDRAENML
-118 ELLLQNGATNIRTHC
+118 ELLLRNGATNIRTHC
-133 NVDPII
+133 NVDPVI
-139 GLGNLEATLAALE
+139 GLRNLEATLAALG
-152 TYKNRVSSRIVAF
+152 TYKDRLSGRIVAF
-165 PQHGLLRSDSV
+165 PQHGLLRSNSM

-182 MRMGAHLVGGVDP
+182 MRMGAQLVGGVDP

-244 AGWQGRVTISHAI
+244 AGWQGRVTISHAL
-257 GLGGVTDK
+257 GLGGVT
-265 EADKEAEEVAE
+265 DKEAEEVAE
-276 RLANVNID
+276 RLAALKID

-302 KKGVKVSL
+302 RKGVKVSL

-338 GWSDEGSLGKALRFI
+338 GWSDERSLGKALRFI

-390 RQTEKRLVVYKG
+390 RQTEKRVVMYQG
-402 NIVVGSLNE
+402 NVVIGDLNQ
-411 VELNNLV
+411 VKSDNLV

>member
-1 MTVYWL
+1 MVMTLYWL
-7 NNVMLESG
+7 TNVKLETG
-15 YTYEEERISQ
+15 YTYEEAKISQ
-25 TETELCSL
+25 TETEICSL
-33 LIEDGRIKKIIKGI
+33 LIEDGRIKRIIAGI
-47 IQEEDIVTF
+47 AQEEGTLTF
-56 DAKHL
+56 DANRL
-61 LMLPA
+61 LVLPA
-66 FKEMHIHIDKTY
+66 FEEMHIHIDKTY

-87 PAESIF
+87 PAENIF
-93 TRFNEEEKILP
+93 KRFNEEKTILP
-104 KQLATAQNRAKNML
+104 KQLATAQDRAENML
-118 ELLLQNGATNIRTHC
+118 ELLLRNGATNIRTHC
-133 NVDPII
+133 NVDPVI
-139 GLGNLEATLAALE
+139 GLRNLEATLAALG
-152 TYKNRVSSRIVAF
+152 TYKDRLSGRIVAF
-165 PQHGLLRSDSV
+165 PQHGLLRSNSM

-182 MRMGAHLVGGVDP
+182 MRMGAQLVGGVDP

-244 AGWQGRVTISHAI
+244 AGWQGRVTISHAL
-257 GLGGVTDK
+257 GLGGVT
-265 EADKEAEEVAE
+265 DKEAEEVAE
-276 RLANVNID
+276 RLAALKID

-302 KKGVKVSL
+302 RKGVKVSL

-338 GWSDEGSLGKALRFI
+338 GWSDERSLGKALRFI

-390 RQTEKRLVVYKG
+390 RQTEKRVVMYKG
-402 NIVVGSLNE
+402 NVVIGDLDQVKSD
-411 VELNNLV
+411 NLV

>member
-1 MTVYWL
+1 MTLYWL
-7 NNVMLESG
+7 TNVKLETG
-15 YTYEEERISQ
+15 YTYEEAKISQ
-25 TETELCSL
+25 TETEICSL
-33 LIEDGRIKKIIKGI
+33 LIEDGRIKRIISGI
-47 IQEEDIVTF
+47 AQEEGTLTF
-56 DAKHL
+56 DANRL
-61 LMLPA
+61 LVLPA
-66 FKEMHIHIDKTY
+66 FEEMHIHIDKTY

-87 PAESIF
+87 PAENIF
-93 TRFNEEEKILP
+93 TRFNEEKTILP
-104 KQLATAQNRAKNML
+104 KQLATAQDRAENML
-118 ELLLQNGATNIRTHC
+118 ELLLRNGATNIRTHC
-133 NVDPII
+133 NVDPVI
-139 GLGNLEATLAALE
+139 GLRNLEATLAALE
-152 TYKNRVSSRIVAF
+152 TYKDRLSGRIVAF
-165 PQHGLLRSDSV
+165 PQHGLLRSNSM

-182 MRMGAHLVGGVDP
+182 MRMGAQLVGGVDP

-244 AGWQGRVTISHAI
+244 AGWQGRVTISHAL
-257 GLGGVTDK
+257 GLGGVT
-265 EADKEAEEVAE
+265 DKEAEEVAE
-276 RLANVNID
+276 RLAALKID

-338 GWSDEGSLGKALRFI
+338 GWSDERSLGKALRFI

-379 TNATCAAEAVA
+379 TNATCSAEAVA
-390 RQTEKRLVVYKG
+390 RQTEKRVVMYKG
-402 NIVVGSLNE
+402 NVVIGNLDQVKSD
-411 VELNNLV
+411 NLV

>member
-1 MTVYWL
+1 MVMTLYWL
-7 NNVMLESG
+7 TNVKLETG
-15 YTYEEERISQ
+15 YTYEEAKISQ
-25 TETELCSL
+25 TETEICSL
-33 LIEDGRIKKIIKGI
+33 LIEDGRIKRIIAGI
-47 IQEEDIVTF
+47 AQEEGTLTF
-56 DAKHL
+56 DANRL
-61 LMLPA
+61 LVLPA
-66 FKEMHIHIDKTY
+66 FEEMHIHIDKTY

-87 PAESIF
+87 PAENIF
-93 TRFNEEEKILP
+93 TRFNEEKTILP
-104 KQLATAQNRAKNML
+104 KQLATAQGRAENML
-118 ELLLQNGATNIRTHC
+118 ELLLRNGATNIRTHC
-133 NVDPII
+133 NVDPVI
-139 GLGNLEATLAALE
+139 GLRNLEATLAALG
-152 TYKNRVSSRIVAF
+152 TYKDRLSGRIVAF
-165 PQHGLLRSDSV
+165 PQHGLLRSNSM

-182 MRMGAHLVGGVDP
+182 MRMGAQLVGGVDP

-244 AGWQGRVTISHAI
+244 AGWQGRVTISHAL
-257 GLGGVTDK
+257 GLGGVT
-265 EADKEAEEVAE
+265 DKEAEEVAE
-276 RLANVNID
+276 RLAALKID

-302 KKGVKVSL
+302 RKGVKVSL

-338 GWSDEGSLGKALRFI
+338 GWSDERSLGKALRFI

-390 RQTEKRLVVYKG
+390 RQTEKRVVMYKG
-402 NIVVGSLNE
+402 NVVIGDLDQVKSD
-411 VELNNLV
+411 NLV

>member
-1 MTVYWL
+1 MTLYWL
-7 NNVMLESG
+7 TNVKLETG
-15 YTYEEERISQ
+15 YTYEEAKISQ
-25 TETELCSL
+25 TETEICSL
-33 LIEDGRIKKIIKGI
+33 LIEDGRIKRIIAGI
-47 IQEEDIVTF
+47 AQEEGTLTF
-56 DAKHL
+56 DANRL
-61 LMLPA
+61 LVLPA
-66 FKEMHIHIDKTY
+66 FEEMHIHIDKTY

-87 PAESIF
+87 PAENIF
-93 TRFNEEEKILP
+93 TRFNEEKTILP
-104 KQLATAQNRAKNML
+104 KQLATAQDRAENML
-118 ELLLQNGATNIRTHC
+118 ELLLRNGATNIRTHC
-133 NVDPII
+133 NVDPVI
-139 GLGNLEATLAALE
+139 GLRNLEATLAALG
-152 TYKNRVSSRIVAF
+152 TYKDRLSGRIVAF
-165 PQHGLLRSDSV
+165 PQHGLLRSNSM

-182 MRMGAHLVGGVDP
+182 MRMGAQLVGGVDP

-244 AGWQGRVTISHAI
+244 AGRQGRVTISHAL
-257 GLGGVTDK
+257 GLGGVT
-265 EADKEAEEVAE
+265 DKEAEEVAE
-276 RLANVNID
+276 RLAALKID

-302 KKGVKVSL
+302 RKGVKVSL

-338 GWSDEGSLGKALRFI
+338 GWSDERSLGKALRFI

-390 RQTEKRLVVYKG
+390 RQTEKRVVMYKG
-402 NIVVGSLNE
+402 NVVIGDLDQVKSD
-411 VELNNLV
+411 NLV

>member
-1 MTVYWL
+1 MVMTLYWL
-7 NNVMLESG
+7 TNVKLETG
-15 YTYEEERISQ
+15 YTYEEAKISQ
-25 TETELCSL
+25 TETEICSL
-33 LIEDGRIKKIIKGI
+33 LIEDGRIKRIIAGI
-47 IQEEDIVTF
+47 AQEEGTLTF
-56 DAKHL
+56 DANRL
-61 LMLPA
+61 LVLPA
-66 FKEMHIHIDKTY
+66 FEEMHIHIDKTY

-87 PAESIF
+87 PAENIF
-93 TRFNEEEKILP
+93 TRFNEEKTILP
-104 KQLATAQNRAKNML
+104 KQLATAQDRAENML
-118 ELLLQNGATNIRTHC
+118 ELLLRNGATNIRTHC
-133 NVDPII
+133 NVDPVI
-139 GLGNLEATLAALE
+139 GLRNLEATLAALG
-152 TYKNRVSSRIVAF
+152 TYKDRLSGRIVAF
-165 PQHGLLRSDSV
+165 PQHGLLRSNSM

-182 MRMGAHLVGGVDP
+182 MRMGAQLVGGVDP

-244 AGWQGRVTISHAI
+244 AGWQGRVTISHAL
-257 GLGGVTDK
+257 GLGGVT
-265 EADKEAEEVAE
+265 DKEAEEVAE
-276 RLANVNID
+276 RLAALKID

-302 KKGVKVSL
+302 RKGVKVSL

-338 GWSDEGSLGKALRFI
+338 GWSDERSLGKALRFI
-353 TGGKETLNNEG
+353 TGGKDTLNNEG

-390 RQTEKRLVVYKG
+390 RQTEKRVVMYKG
-402 NIVVGSLNE
+402 NVVIGDLDQVKSD
-411 VELNNLV
+411 NLV